1 MNAPY
6 TRIFIS
12 VLFASFG
19 LTSCADP
26 SPQECPLTP
35 VDCQN
40 VGKILDAVTCAC
52 SETSSQ
58 SCQLTPVDCQNV
70 GKILDTGKCV
80 CMDISASAECNFGS
94 QMLQLGETTCDEEG
108 RVVLCQTDGTMSEGT
123 WCTEGI
129 CKDGRCARRDCEG
142 IADGQ
147 NICRNN
153 TLMVCDDGELIE
165 DFSNACGDDMPLC
178 RDGHAE
184 CSDYHDCGTIRHTQI
199 GCKENNIVLCQDG
212 KTSVVEGGDCVS
224 ESKSCFADASS
235 DIGFVCKTATPT
247 DCQWKDGL
255 LAQDQ
260 TVCDGN
266 VLRKCSE
273 EIDGTLSPGVDCA
286 DNDDG
291 KIYCDPTLNQCRTY
305 RDCVENGDIP
315 HGAVVC
321 NSKGTNKAQCQDGRL
336 VNLSGADACPI
347 VENASTVCTFTTEAE
362 CTYSCNKGYVQIKN
376 ACQRI
381 ASCNPY
387 KEVYDSESNS
397 CTCDNANHWV
407 GTVGSCRC
415 ENGYLQ
421 IGGQCEAQ
429 KSCDATKE
437 VYDSESNTCTCDNA
451 NHWVG
456 TVGSCTC
463 ENGYVQIGGQC
474 KAQKT
479 CDATKEIYDAK
490 TNTCTCDNANHWVG
504 MVGSCTCENGY
515 LQIGWQCELK
525 KACDAS
531 KEVYDSESNSC
542 TCDNANHWVGTAG
555 SCVCETGYVAVG
567 GQCEVKK
574 SCDAVTEIYEAVSN
588 TCACDAAKHWTGT
601 TGSCTCETGYLLIGG
616 QCEAQ
621 KSCDAVTEI
630 YDVVTNTCACDNA
643 NHWVGT
649 AGSCTCET
657 SYVAVGG
664 QCEVKKSCDA
674 VTETYDA
681 VSNTCACDNA
691 NHWVGTAGSCTC
703 ETGYE
708 LSGTVCNRS
717 ISVGDIVT
725 FGHYEQDND
734 TDNGKEPIEWRV
746 LDINE
751 EGQLLLLSDKALDV
765 QRYNTTVISI
775 TWEKSTI
782 RSWLN
787 GYEASYNTVG
797 KDYTA
802 ENFIDAAFTAEE
814 KAKILTSNVPAHEN
828 PKYSTSPGNPTTDKI
843 FLLSIVE
850 AQTYFATDADR
861 KADATRYAVKKG
873 LFVDGSETGSSFNGT
888 CSDVHCI
895 SCWWLRSP
903 GSRTDYAAHVFF
915 HGSIGGGGFNV
926 RDNNDNAVR
935 PALWVSF

>member
-123 WCTEGI
+123 RCTEGI

-165 DFSNACGDDMPLC
+165 DFSNVCGDDMPLC

-184 CSDYHDCGTIRHTQI
+184 CSDYYDCGTIRHTQI

-525 KACDAS
+525 KTCDAS

-555 SCVCETGYVAVG
+555 SCVCETG
-567 GQCEVKK
+567 
-574 SCDAVTEIYEAVSN
+574 
-588 TCACDAAKHWTGT
+588 
-601 TGSCTCETGYLLIGG
+601 
-616 QCEAQ
+616 
-621 KSCDAVTEI
+621 
-630 YDVVTNTCACDNA
+630 
-643 NHWVGT
+643 
-649 AGSCTCET
+649 
-657 SYVAVGG
+657 YVAVGG

-765 QRYNTTVISI
+765 GPYNTTEITI

-787 GYEASYNTVG
+787 GYEASYNTIG

-814 KAKILTSNVPAHEN
+814 KAKILTSNVPAHKN
-828 PKYSTSPGNPTTDKI
+828 PKYRTSPGNPTTDKI
-843 FLLSIVE
+843 FLLSVVE
-850 AQTYFATDADR
+850 AQTYFATDAER

-873 LFVDGSETGSSFNGT
+873 AYVIGSETGKYSIDGT
-888 CSDVHCI
+888 CSEVHCL
-895 SCWWLRSP
+895 SHWWLRSP
-903 GSRTDYAAHVFF
+903 GESVYSAVEVIDN
-915 HGSIGGGGFNV
+915 GSIRFIGYKV
-926 RDNNDNAVR
+926 QYLHNAVR
-935 PALWVSF
+935 PALLVNF

>member
-123 WCTEGI
+123 RCTEGI

-387 KEVYDSESNS
+387 KEAYDSESNS

-525 KACDAS
+525 KTCDAS

-574 SCDAVTEIYEAVSN
+574 SCDAVTETYDAVSN

-630 YDVVTNTCACDNA
+630 YDVVT
-643 NHWVGT
+643 
-649 AGSCTCET
+649 
-657 SYVAVGG
+657 
-664 QCEVKKSCDA
+664 
-674 VTETYDA
+674 
-681 VSNTCACDNA
+681 NTCACDNA

-765 QRYNTTVISI
+765 RPYNTEMIYI
-775 TWEKSTI
+775 TWEDSTI

-787 GYEASYNTVG
+787 GYGASYNRVG

-814 KAKILTSNVPAHEN
+814 KAKILTSNVPAHKN
-828 PKYSTSPGNPTTDKI
+828 PSYSTSPGNPTTDKI

-861 KADATRYAVKKG
+861 IADATRYAVKKG
-873 LFVDGSETGSSFNGT
+873 AYVKGSETGKCSNDGT
-888 CSDVHCI
+888 CSDVHCL
-895 SCWWLRSP
+895 SGWWLRSP
-903 GSRTDYAAHVFF
+903 GPYDEDAEYVDLGGDTFYCGVGYARHV
-915 HGSIGGGGFNV
+915 
-926 RDNNDNAVR
+926 VR
-935 PALWVSF
+935 PALWVNF

>member
-123 WCTEGI
+123 RCTEGI

-165 DFSNACGDDMPLC
+165 DFSNVCGDDMPLC

-184 CSDYHDCGTIRHTQI
+184 CSDYYDCGTIRHTQI

-456 TVGSCTC
+456 TVGSCAC

-525 KACDAS
+525 KTCDAS

-542 TCDNANHWVGTAG
+542 TCNNANHWVGTAG

-574 SCDAVTEIYEAVSN
+574 SCDAVTETYDAVSN

-657 SYVAVGG
+657 
-664 QCEVKKSCDA
+664 
-674 VTETYDA
+674 
-681 VSNTCACDNA
+681 
-691 NHWVGTAGSCTC
+691 
-703 ETGYE
+703 GYE

-734 TDNGKEPIEWRV
+734 RYNGKEPIEWRV

-765 QRYNTTVISI
+765 RPYNTKMIYI
-775 TWEKSTI
+775 TWEESTI

-787 GYEASYNTVG
+787 GYEASYNRVG

-814 KAKILTSNVPAHEN
+814 KAKILTSNVPAHKN
-828 PKYSTSPGNPTTDKI
+828 PSYSTSPGNPTTDKI

-873 LFVDGSETGSSFNGT
+873 AFVVGSETGKGSHDGT
-888 CSDVHCI
+888 CSDVHCF

-903 GSRTDYAAHVFF
+903 APYYEDVEYVDSDGDTYYAGVSYARYV
-915 HGSIGGGGFNV
+915 
-926 RDNNDNAVR
+926 VR
-935 PALWVSF
+935 PALWMNF

>member
-1 MNAPY
+1 MDAPY

-123 WCTEGI
+123 RCTEGI

-184 CSDYHDCGTIRHTQI
+184 CSDYYDCGTIRHTQI

-525 KACDAS
+525 KTCDAS

-574 SCDAVTEIYEAVSN
+574 SCDAVTETYDAVSN

-630 YDVVTNTCACDNA
+630 YDVVT
-643 NHWVGT
+643 
-649 AGSCTCET
+649 
-657 SYVAVGG
+657 
-664 QCEVKKSCDA
+664 
-674 VTETYDA
+674 
-681 VSNTCACDNA
+681 NTCACDNA

-765 QRYNTTVISI
+765 RPYNTKMIYI
-775 TWEKSTI
+775 TWEESTI

-787 GYEASYNTVG
+787 GYEASYNRVG

-814 KAKILTSNVPAHEN
+814 KAKILTSNVPAHKN
-828 PKYSTSPGNPTTDKI
+828 PSYSTSPGNPTTDKI

-873 LFVDGSETGSSFNGT
+873 AYVKGSETGKGSYDGT
-888 CSDVHCI
+888 CSDVHCF

-903 GSRTDYAAHVFF
+903 APYGEDAEYVDLDGDTYYAGVSYAHYV
-915 HGSIGGGGFNV
+915 
-926 RDNNDNAVR
+926 VR
-935 PALWVSF
+935 PALWVNF

>member
-19 LTSCADP
+19 LTSCTDP

-35 VDCQN
+35 ADCQN

-80 CMDISASAECNFGS
+80 CMDISASAECNFGA

-123 WCTEGI
+123 RCTEGI

-153 TLMVCDDGELIE
+153 ALMVCDDGELIE
-165 DFSNACGDDMPLC
+165 DFINACGDDMPLC
-178 RDGHAE
+178 RDGHSE
-184 CSDYHDCGTIRHTQI
+184 CSGYNDCGTIRHTQI

-255 LAQDQ
+255 LAQGQ

-305 RDCVENGDIP
+305 RDCGENGDIP
-315 HGAVVC
+315 HGVVVC

-387 KEVYDSESNS
+387 KEVYDSESNT

-525 KACDAS
+525 KTCDAS

-542 TCDNANHWVGTAG
+542 TCDNAKHWVGTSG
-555 SCVCETGYVAVG
+555 SCACETGYVSVG
-567 GQCEVKK
+567 GE
-574 SCDAVTEIYEAVSN
+574 
-588 TCACDAAKHWTGT
+588 
-601 TGSCTCETGYLLIGG
+601 
-616 QCEAQ
+616 
-621 KSCDAVTEI
+621 
-630 YDVVTNTCACDNA
+630 
-643 NHWVGT
+643 
-649 AGSCTCET
+649 
-657 SYVAVGG
+657 
-664 QCEVKKSCDA
+664 CEVKKSCDA

-681 VSNTCACDNA
+681 VSNTCACDNANHWVGTVGSCACETGYVAVEGQCEVKKTCDAVTETYDSVTNTCACDNA

-765 QRYNTTVISI
+765 QPYNTTAISI

-802 ENFIDAAFTAEE
+802 ENFIDVAFTAEE
-814 KAKILTSNVPAHEN
+814 KAKIVISDVPAHKN
-828 PKYSTSPGNPTTDKI
+828 PSYSTSPGNPTTDKI

-873 LFVDGSETGSSFNGT
+873 AYVKGSETGSYSSNGT
-888 CSDVHCI
+888 CSDVHC
-895 SCWWLRSP
+895 SSLWWLRSP
-903 GSRTDYAAHVFF
+903 GDRTNNAAYVHAGGSISSPMLISRVDYAY
-915 HGSIGGGGFNV
+915 
-926 RDNNDNAVR
+926 DAVR
-935 PALWVSF
+935 PALWVNL

>member
-26 SPQECPLTP
+26 SPQECP
-35 VDCQN
+35 
-40 VGKILDAVTCAC
+40 
-52 SETSSQ
+52 
-58 SCQLTPVDCQNV
+58 LTPVDCQNV

-123 WCTEGI
+123 RCTEGI

-165 DFSNACGDDMPLC
+165 DFSNVCGDDMPLC

-184 CSDYHDCGTIRHTQI
+184 CSDYYDCGTIRHTQI

-456 TVGSCTC
+456 TVGSCAC

-525 KACDAS
+525 KTCDAS

-574 SCDAVTEIYEAVSN
+574 SCDAVTETYDAVSN

-657 SYVAVGG
+657 GYVAVGG

-734 TDNGKEPIEWRV
+734 RYNGKEPIEWRV

-765 QRYNTTVISI
+765 QRYNTREYFI

-787 GYEASYNTVG
+787 GYEASYNTEG

-814 KAKILTSNVPAHEN
+814 KAKILTSNVPDN
-828 PKYSTSPGNPTTDKI
+828 PYHSTSPGNPTTDKI
-843 FLLSIVE
+843 FLLSFVE

-873 LFVDGSETGSSFNGT
+873 ANVKGSETGKCSYDGT
-888 CSDVHCI
+888 CSDVHCF
-895 SCWWLRSP
+895 SCWWLRS
-903 GSRTDYAAHVFF
+903 
-915 HGSIGGGGFNV
+915 HGSIDGDAAYVGWGGYTNHCGV
-926 RDNNDNAVR
+926 NDTDVAVR
-935 PALWVSF
+935 PALWVNF

>member
-123 WCTEGI
+123 RCTEGI

-184 CSDYHDCGTIRHTQI
+184 CSDYYDCGTIRHTQI

-255 LAQDQ
+255 LAQAQ

-525 KACDAS
+525 KTCDAS

-574 SCDAVTEIYEAVSN
+574 SCDAVTETYDAVSN

-630 YDVVTNTCACDNA
+630 YDVVT
-643 NHWVGT
+643 
-649 AGSCTCET
+649 
-657 SYVAVGG
+657 
-664 QCEVKKSCDA
+664 
-674 VTETYDA
+674 
-681 VSNTCACDNA
+681 NTCACDNA

-765 QRYNTTVISI
+765 RPYNTKMIYI
-775 TWEKSTI
+775 TWEESTI

-787 GYEASYNTVG
+787 GYEASYNRVG

-802 ENFIDAAFTAEE
+802 ENFIDAAFTSEE
-814 KAKILTSNVPAHEN
+814 KAKILTSNVPAHKN
-828 PKYSTSPGNPTTDKI
+828 PSYSTSPGNPTTDKI
-843 FLLSIVE
+843 FLLSVVE
-850 AQTYFATDADR
+850 AKTYFATDADR

-873 LFVDGSETGSSFNGT
+873 AFVVGSETGKGSYDGT
-888 CSDVHCI
+888 CSDVHCF

-903 GSRTDYAAHVFF
+903 APYYEDVEYVDSDGDTYYAGVSYARYV
-915 HGSIGGGGFNV
+915 
-926 RDNNDNAVR
+926 VR
-935 PALWVSF
+935 PALWMNF

>member
-123 WCTEGI
+123 RCTEGI

-165 DFSNACGDDMPLC
+165 DFSNVCGDDMPLC

-184 CSDYHDCGTIRHTQI
+184 CSDYYDCGTIRHTQI

-456 TVGSCTC
+456 TVGSCAC

-525 KACDAS
+525 KTCDAS

-542 TCDNANHWVGTAG
+542 TCNNANHWVGTAG

-574 SCDAVTEIYEAVSN
+574 SCDAVTETYDAVSN

-601 TGSCTCETGYLLIGG
+601 TGSCACETGYLLIGG

-657 SYVAVGG
+657 
-664 QCEVKKSCDA
+664 
-674 VTETYDA
+674 
-681 VSNTCACDNA
+681 
-691 NHWVGTAGSCTC
+691 
-703 ETGYE
+703 GYE

-734 TDNGKEPIEWRV
+734 RYNGKEPIEWRV

-765 QRYNTTVISI
+765 QRYNTREYFI

-787 GYEASYNTVG
+787 GYEASYNTEG

-814 KAKILTSNVPAHEN
+814 KAKILTSNVPDN
-828 PKYSTSPGNPTTDKI
+828 PYHSTSPGNPTTDKI
-843 FLLSIVE
+843 FLLSFVE
-850 AQTYFATDADR
+850 AQTYFATNADR

-873 LFVDGSETGSSFNGT
+873 ANVKGSETGKCSYDGT
-888 CSDVHCI
+888 CSDVHCL
-895 SCWWLRSP
+895 SCWWLRS
-903 GSRTDYAAHVFF
+903 
-915 HGSIGGGGFNV
+915 HGSIDGDAAYVGWGGYTDHCGV
-926 RDNNDNAVR
+926 NDTDVAVR
-935 PALWVSF
+935 PALWVNF

>member
-184 CSDYHDCGTIRHTQI
+184 CSDYYDCGTIRHTQI

-490 TNTCTCDNANHWVG
+490 TNTCTCDNDNHWVG

-525 KACDAS
+525 KTCDAS

-574 SCDAVTEIYEAVSN
+574 SCDAVTETYDAVSN

-630 YDVVTNTCACDNA
+630 YDVVT
-643 NHWVGT
+643 
-649 AGSCTCET
+649 
-657 SYVAVGG
+657 
-664 QCEVKKSCDA
+664 
-674 VTETYDA
+674 
-681 VSNTCACDNA
+681 NTCACDNA

-765 QRYNTTVISI
+765 QQYNTKNIYS

-787 GYEASYNTVG
+787 GYEASYNTIG

-814 KAKILTSNVPAHEN
+814 KTKILTSNVPAHKN
-828 PKYSTSPGNPTTDKI
+828 PCCSTSPGKSTTDKI
-843 FLLSIVE
+843 FLLSVVE
-850 AQTYFATDADR
+850 VQTYFASNADR

-873 LFVDGSETGSSFNGT
+873 AYVNGSETGSFTSNGT
-888 CSDVHCI
+888 CSDVHCL
-895 SCWWLRSP
+895 SMWWLRSP
-903 GSRTDYAAHVFF
+903 GGYDESAAYVELD
-915 HGSIGGGGFNV
+915 GDTYYGGVSYDEFV
-926 RDNNDNAVR
+926 VR
-935 PALWVSF
+935 PALWVNF

>member
-123 WCTEGI
+123 RCTEGI

-165 DFSNACGDDMPLC
+165 DFSNVCGDDMPLC

-184 CSDYHDCGTIRHTQI
+184 CSDYYDCGTIRHTQI
-199 GCKENNIVLCQDG
+199 GYKENNIVLCQDG

-525 KACDAS
+525 KTCDAS

-574 SCDAVTEIYEAVSN
+574 SCDAVTETYDAVSN

-657 SYVAVGG
+657 GYVAVGG

-765 QRYNTTVISI
+765 GPYNTTEITI

-787 GYEASYNTVG
+787 GYEASYNTIG

-814 KAKILTSNVPAHEN
+814 KAKILTSNVPAHKN
-828 PKYSTSPGNPTTDKI
+828 PKYRTSPGNPTTDKI
-843 FLLSIVE
+843 FLLSVVE
-850 AQTYFATDADR
+850 AQTYFATDAER

-873 LFVDGSETGSSFNGT
+873 AYVIGSETGKYSIDGT
-888 CSDVHCI
+888 CSEVHCL
-895 SCWWLRSP
+895 SHWWLRSP
-903 GSRTDYAAHVFF
+903 GESVYSAVEVIDN
-915 HGSIGGGGFNV
+915 GSIRFIGYKV
-926 RDNNDNAVR
+926 QYLHNAVR
-935 PALWVSF
+935 PALLVNF

>member
-52 SETSSQ
+52 SVTSSQ

-123 WCTEGI
+123 RCTEGI

-525 KACDAS
+525 KTCDAS

-574 SCDAVTEIYEAVSN
+574 SCDAVTETYDAVSN

-630 YDVVTNTCACDNA
+630 YDVVT
-643 NHWVGT
+643 
-649 AGSCTCET
+649 
-657 SYVAVGG
+657 
-664 QCEVKKSCDA
+664 
-674 VTETYDA
+674 
-681 VSNTCACDNA
+681 NTCACDNA

-765 QRYNTTVISI
+765 RPYNTKMIYI
-775 TWEKSTI
+775 TWEESTI

-787 GYEASYNTVG
+787 GYEASYNRVG

-814 KAKILTSNVPAHEN
+814 KAKILTSNVPAHKN
-828 PKYSTSPGNPTTDKI
+828 PSYSTSPGNPTTDKI

-861 KADATRYAVKKG
+861 IADATRYAVKKG
-873 LFVDGSETGSSFNGT
+873 AYVKGSETGKYSYDGT
-888 CSDVHCI
+888 CSDVHCL
-895 SCWWLRSP
+895 SEWWLRSR
-903 GSRTDYAAHVFF
+903 GAYDEDAEYVQVGGDTYYCGVVSVRHV
-915 HGSIGGGGFNV
+915 
-926 RDNNDNAVR
+926 VR
-935 PALWVSF
+935 PALWVNF

>member
-123 WCTEGI
+123 RCTEGI

-184 CSDYHDCGTIRHTQI
+184 CSDYYDCGTIRHTQI

-525 KACDAS
+525 KTCDAS

-574 SCDAVTEIYEAVSN
+574 SCDAVTETYDAVSN

-657 SYVAVGG
+657 
-664 QCEVKKSCDA
+664 
-674 VTETYDA
+674 
-681 VSNTCACDNA
+681 
-691 NHWVGTAGSCTC
+691 
-703 ETGYE
+703 GYE

-734 TDNGKEPIEWRV
+734 RDNGKEPIEWRV

-751 EGQLLLLSDKALDV
+751 EGQLLLLSDKALDI
-765 QRYNTTVISI
+765 QPYNTTKISI

-787 GYEASYNTVG
+787 GYEASYNRVG

-814 KAKILTSNVPAHEN
+814 KAKILTSNVPAHKN
-828 PKYSTSPGNPTTDKI
+828 PSYSTSPGNPTTDKI

-861 KADATRYAVKKG
+861 IADATRYAVKKG
-873 LFVDGSETGSSFNGT
+873 AYVKGSETGKYSYDGT
-888 CSDVHCI
+888 CSDVHCL
-895 SCWWLRSP
+895 SEWWLRSR
-903 GSRTDYAAHVFF
+903 GAYDEDAEYVQV
-915 HGSIGGGGFNV
+915 GGDTYYCGVVSV
-926 RDNNDNAVR
+926 RRVVR
-935 PALWVSF
+935 PALWVNF

>member
-123 WCTEGI
+123 RCTEGI

-165 DFSNACGDDMPLC
+165 DFSNVCGDDMPLC

-184 CSDYHDCGTIRHTQI
+184 CSDYYDCGTIRHTQI

-525 KACDAS
+525 KTCDAS

-555 SCVCETGYVAVG
+555 SCVCETG
-567 GQCEVKK
+567 
-574 SCDAVTEIYEAVSN
+574 
-588 TCACDAAKHWTGT
+588 
-601 TGSCTCETGYLLIGG
+601 
-616 QCEAQ
+616 
-621 KSCDAVTEI
+621 
-630 YDVVTNTCACDNA
+630 
-643 NHWVGT
+643 
-649 AGSCTCET
+649 
-657 SYVAVGG
+657 YVAVGG

-765 QRYNTTVISI
+765 RPYNTKMIYI
-775 TWEKSTI
+775 TWEESTI

-787 GYEASYNTVG
+787 GYEASYNTEG

-814 KAKILTSNVPAHEN
+814 KAKILTSNVPAHKN
-828 PKYSTSPGNPTTDKI
+828 PSYSTSPGNPTTDKI

-873 LFVDGSETGSSFNGT
+873 AYVKGSETGKGSYDGT
-888 CSDVHCI
+888 CSDVHCF

-903 GSRTDYAAHVFF
+903 APYGEDAEYVDLDGDTYYAGVSYAHYV
-915 HGSIGGGGFNV
+915 
-926 RDNNDNAVR
+926 VR
-935 PALWVSF
+935 PALWVNF

>member
-184 CSDYHDCGTIRHTQI
+184 CSDYYDCGTIRHTQI

-456 TVGSCTC
+456 TVGSCAC

-525 KACDAS
+525 KTCDAS

-542 TCDNANHWVGTAG
+542 TCNNANHWVGTAG

-574 SCDAVTEIYEAVSN
+574 SCDAVTETYDAVSN

-630 YDVVTNTCACDNA
+630 YDVVT
-643 NHWVGT
+643 
-649 AGSCTCET
+649 
-657 SYVAVGG
+657 
-664 QCEVKKSCDA
+664 
-674 VTETYDA
+674 
-681 VSNTCACDNA
+681 NTCACDNA

-765 QRYNTTVISI
+765 QRYNTREYFI

-814 KAKILTSNVPAHEN
+814 KAKILTSNVPDN
-828 PKYSTSPGNPTTDKI
+828 PYHSTSPGNPTTDKI
-843 FLLSIVE
+843 FLLSFVE
-850 AQTYFATDADR
+850 AQTYFATDAER
-861 KADATRYAVKKG
+861 KADATRYAVKKEAC
-873 LFVDGSETGSSFNGT
+873 VQGSEHTTSVDYNGT
-888 CSDVHCI
+888 CSDVHCL
-895 SCWWLRSP
+895 SCWWLRSHGP
-903 GSRTDYAAHVFF
+903 FDGDAAYVGWGGNTNHCGVNDTDV
-915 HGSIGGGGFNV
+915 
-926 RDNNDNAVR
+926 AVR
-935 PALWVSF
+935 PALWVNF

>member
-123 WCTEGI
+123 RCTEGI

-165 DFSNACGDDMPLC
+165 DFSNVCGDDMPLC

-525 KACDAS
+525 KTCDAS

-555 SCVCETGYVAVG
+555 SCVCETG
-567 GQCEVKK
+567 
-574 SCDAVTEIYEAVSN
+574 
-588 TCACDAAKHWTGT
+588 
-601 TGSCTCETGYLLIGG
+601 
-616 QCEAQ
+616 
-621 KSCDAVTEI
+621 
-630 YDVVTNTCACDNA
+630 
-643 NHWVGT
+643 
-649 AGSCTCET
+649 
-657 SYVAVGG
+657 YVAVGG

-734 TDNGKEPIEWRV
+734 RYNGKEPIEWRV

-765 QRYNTTVISI
+765 RPYNTRMIYI
-775 TWEKSTI
+775 TWEESTI

-787 GYEASYNTVG
+787 GYEASYNTEG

-814 KAKILTSNVPAHEN
+814 KAKILTSNVPAHKN
-828 PKYSTSPGNPTTDKI
+828 PSYSTSPGNPTPGNPTTDKI

-873 LFVDGSETGSSFNGT
+873 AFVVGSETGKGSHDGT
-888 CSDVHCI
+888 CSDVHCF
-895 SCWWLRSP
+895 SCWLLRSP
-903 GSRTDYAAHVFF
+903 APYNEDVEYVDSDGDTYYAGVSYARYV
-915 HGSIGGGGFNV
+915 
-926 RDNNDNAVR
+926 VR
-935 PALWVSF
+935 PALWMNF

>member
-26 SPQECPLTP
+26 SPQECP
-35 VDCQN
+35 
-40 VGKILDAVTCAC
+40 
-52 SETSSQ
+52 
-58 SCQLTPVDCQNV
+58 LTPVDCQNV

-123 WCTEGI
+123 RCTEGI

-165 DFSNACGDDMPLC
+165 DFSNVCGDDMPLC

-525 KACDAS
+525 KTCDAS

-555 SCVCETGYVAVG
+555 SCTCETGYVAVG

-574 SCDAVTEIYEAVSN
+574 SCDAVTEI
-588 TCACDAAKHWTGT
+588 
-601 TGSCTCETGYLLIGG
+601 
-616 QCEAQ
+616 
-621 KSCDAVTEI
+621 
-630 YDVVTNTCACDNA
+630 
-643 NHWVGT
+643 
-649 AGSCTCET
+649 
-657 SYVAVGG
+657 
-664 QCEVKKSCDA
+664 
-674 VTETYDA
+674 YDA

-708 LSGTVCNRS
+708 LSGTVCRS

-765 QRYNTTVISI
+765 QPYNTKAIYI

-814 KAKILTSNVPAHEN
+814 KAKIVISDEPA
-828 PKYSTSPGNPTTDKI
+828 DKI
-843 FLLSIVE
+843 FLLYFGE
-850 AQTYFATDADR
+850 LQTYFATDADR

-873 LFVDGSETGSSFNGT
+873 ACVQGSEHTSIDYNGT
-888 CSDVHCI
+888 CSDVHCF
-895 SCWWLRSP
+895 SSWWLRRLGNTDAP
-903 GSRTDYAAHVFF
+903 YVRWDGGLDYSRVDYPH
-915 HGSIGGGGFNV
+915 H
-926 RDNNDNAVR
+926 AVR
-935 PALWVSF
+935 PALWMNF

>member
-123 WCTEGI
+123 RCTEGI

-525 KACDAS
+525 KTCDAS

-555 SCVCETGYVAVG
+555 SCTCETGYVAVG

-574 SCDAVTEIYEAVSN
+574 SCDAVTETYDAVSN

-630 YDVVTNTCACDNA
+630 YDVVT
-643 NHWVGT
+643 
-649 AGSCTCET
+649 
-657 SYVAVGG
+657 
-664 QCEVKKSCDA
+664 
-674 VTETYDA
+674 
-681 VSNTCACDNA
+681 NTCACDNA

-765 QRYNTTVISI
+765 RPYNTKMIYI
-775 TWEKSTI
+775 TWEESTI

-787 GYEASYNTVG
+787 GYEASYNKVG

-814 KAKILTSNVPAHEN
+814 KAKILTSNVPAHKN
-828 PKYSTSPGNPTTDKI
+828 PSYSTSPGNPTTDKI

-861 KADATRYAVKKG
+861 IADATRYAVKKG
-873 LFVDGSETGSSFNGT
+873 AFVVGSETGKGSHDGT
-888 CSDVHCI
+888 CSDVHCF
-895 SCWWLRSP
+895 SCWWLRSR
-903 GSRTDYAAHVFF
+903 GAYDEDVEYVDSDGDTYYAGVSYARYV
-915 HGSIGGGGFNV
+915 
-926 RDNNDNAVR
+926 VR
-935 PALWVSF
+935 PALWMNF